1 MRSSKPERMPEA
13 ETSLRLALYL
23 LENRHTDRVQVAIDG
38 AQVKTLNEVH
48 FDIRTFLSAVNFELI
63 QQAIDWR
70 GTYKHSL
77 NGGLLEIN
85 SAHGRGDVVATL
97 TNGRTLRVEVKKGPL
112 QASKSSPEYP
122 LLREALGQLLTTE
135 NIHSQDL
142 LAVAVPYSPK
152 FAALAKRW
160 REAPLVKKVGFQ
172 ILTVSREDGEVLGL
186 DVSLTITSQ
195 KLREIL

>member
-1 MRSSKPERMPEA
+1 MPEA

-23 LENRHTDRVQVAIDG
+23 LENRHAERVQVAIDG
-38 AQVKTLNEVH
+38 AQIKTLNEVH
-48 FDIRTFLSAVNFELI
+48 FDIKTFLKAVNLNSV
-63 QQAIDWR
+63 APAVDWR
-70 GTYKHSL
+70 GTYEHSL
-77 NGGLLEIN
+77 NGGLLEIH
-85 SAHGRGDVVATL
+85 SAPGRGDVVATL

-112 QASKSSPEYP
+112 QASKSSQEYP

-152 FAALAKRW
+152 FAELARRW

-186 DVSLTITSQ
+186 DVSLPIS
-195 KLREIL
+195 